1 MKQVKRV
8 RTWNWS
14 LEWKPQSSDQVW
26 SYFMKVKAELRVVS
40 VSSLVTLYCKCNAL
54 RTLCTTIC
62 WNLWFLYIYMNFFFP
77 PPWAVSLLLWGQWEE
92 IILYVHA
99 PLGFCVVLHGFSVWR
114 LEDLSKRLPAN
125 QLSIIELVM
134 NVTDV
139 SNLQRV
145 SDNRNLYHGCS
156 ATLNVTLNGLKKKKC
171 CIFL

>member
-62 WNLWFLYIYMNFFFP
+62 WNLWFLYNIYEFFFSSP
-77 PPWAVSLLLWGQWEE
+77 MSSFTFIMGAMRGNHTVCTCTFRVLRSFARLLRMTTGRSLEE
-92 IILYVHA
+92 ASCQPTVNHWT
-99 PLGFCVVLHGFSVWR
+99 GNERDWR
-114 LEDLSKRLPAN
+114 FKLTKSKR
-125 QLSIIELVM
+125 
-134 NVTDV
+134 
-139 SNLQRV
+139 
-145 SDNRNLYHGCS
+145 
-156 ATLNVTLNGLKKKKC
+156 
-171 CIFL
+171 